1 MAFPPCGVST
11 EALGREEAMGV
22 PEINVQASQDS
33 SVLFLFALGLRG
45 LSVVTARA
53 PLVSVIFIL
62 CLNVLWTDVPGP
74 L

>member
-1 MAFPPCGVST
+1 
-11 EALGREEAMGV
+11 MGV